1 MNTVKYF
8 SNTSFVKSITT
19 LTNRPQPL
27 LPEFAFIGRSNVGKS
42 SLLNAVFNR
51 KNLVKV
57 SSTPGKTQLI
67 NYFITADKFYCVDLP
82 GYGYAKLPKTL
93 KVKWQKMLE
102 DYVLKNDQL
111 QIIFLLIDSRHELQK
126 SDQEMIVWLQHFELP
141 FKIILSKT
149 DKLNVNALT
158 KQLKYFRESLPE
170 LEIVPFSIKNNK
182 YIINFRLQLIEST
195 N

>member
-126 SDQEMIVWLQHFELP
+126 SDQEMIVWLQHFNLP

-149 DKLNVNALT
+149 DKLSVSALS
-158 KQLKYFRESLPE
+158 KQLKYFSESLPE
-170 LEIVPFSIKNNK
+170 LEILPFSVKNNK
-182 YIINFRLQLIEST
+182 YIINFRLLLIESA

>member
-170 LEIVPFSIKNNK
+170 LEIVPFSVKNNK

>member
-8 SNTSFVKSITT
+8 GDTSFVKSITT
-19 LTNRPQPL
+19 LTNRPKPL

-67 NYFITADKFYCVDLP
+67 NYFITANKFYCVDLP

-102 DYVLKNDQL
+102 DYVLKNDHL

-126 SDQEMIVWLQHFELP
+126 SDQEMIAWLQHFDLP

-149 DKLNVNALT
+149 DKLNVNALS
-158 KQLKYFRESLPE
+158 KQLKYFRESLPG
-170 LEIVPFSIKNNK
+170 LEILPFSVKNNK
-182 YIINFRLQLIEST
+182 YIISFRLQIIESA